1 MALTFWY
8 GDVTALLLTSKGDIM
23 HIVQFVTT
31 VVVDGAESGEQAAN
45 IAVKNVVGDVLTYLV
60 ETIRHEG
67 GDTIFIEVT
76 SKDGTIRVVLPPKVA
91 NTIARQRDALTK
103 KTRQRVGREQ
113 AAERKA
119 QGIEPFGGKR
129 YKRS

>member
-1 MALTFWY
+1 MDQQGISAQNTTVNFFDRVRGGLEDAGNTIKTR
-8 GDVTALLLTSKGDIM
+8 VATIRQ
-23 HIVQFVTT
+23 VQFL
-31 VVVDGAESGEQAAN
+31 
-45 IAVKNVVGDVLTYLV
+45 VGDVLTYLV

>member
-1 MALTFWY
+1 MDQQGISAQNTTVNFYDRVRGGLEDAGNTIKTR
-8 GDVTALLLTSKGDIM
+8 VATIRQ
-23 HIVQFVTT
+23 VQFL
-31 VVVDGAESGEQAAN
+31 
-45 IAVKNVVGDVLTYLV
+45 VGDVLTYLV